1 MSFILLFLLSLC
13 MHKVPLVVI
22 GLCVCIQ
29 ESISQNF
36 GGQKKVPQKKE
47 EGRKSRCN
55 WRGPAAVLCV
65 CVCQAVGRKANK
77 YE

>member
-1 MSFILLFLLSLC
+1 

-22 GLCVCIQ
+22 GLCVYIQ
-29 ESISQNF
+29 ESISQNL
-36 GGQKKVPQKKE
+36 GGKKVEQKKE
-47 EGRKSRCN
+47 EEEEGKSRCN

-65 CVCQAVGRKANK
+65 CKAVGRKANK

>member
-1 MSFILLFLLSLC
+1 MSFLLFLLSLC

-29 ESISQNF
+29 ESISQNL
-36 GGQKKVPQKKE
+36 GGQKKIPKKKE
-47 EGRKSRCN
+47 EGKSRCN

-65 CVCQAVGRKANK
+65 CVSSCWSQSKQI
-77 YE
+77 

>member
-1 MSFILLFLLSLC
+1 MSFILLFLLFLC

-36 GGQKKVPQKKE
+36 GGQKKVPQKKKKDE
-47 EGRKSRCN
+47 RADVIGE
-55 WRGPAAVLCV
+55 VLLLFSV